1 MAREPLTGLPGPVER
16 RLVNRYGRTAAG
28 RVGLAAAVKALSVL
42 IRRHPRAAV
51 DMAAAA
57 AVKAGRV
64 GVQGLTDRLGRLERP
79 TPPRRPLSRRE
90 VRRFLDVLREA
101 GATPPERAGP
111 ASRSG

>member
-1 MAREPLTGLPGPVER
+1 M
-16 RLVNRYGRTAAG
+16 
-28 RVGLAAAVKALSVL
+28 L

-79 TPPRRPLSRRE
+79 AAPPRRPLSRRE

-101 GATPPERAGP
+101 GGTLPERAGP